1 MCFSGLRR
9 PLLVFVV
16 EFAFIKHEVIRM
28 PAMRPSDGGLGG
40 WRAGLLRRRVDFN
53 GSGFAET
60 TTEDFAGFWCITWA
74 FMHAASAA
82 DRFILL
88 SVGLTPADFPRNR
101 VIALRVFPA
110 FLGCC
115 GHNPPPAS
123 GRQWFLPPPTRGHRP
138 RSTAWRTFTAG
149 SWCMSDSRRSGTC
162 HRASATQEKAVRC
175 PIGLAV
181 ALGIILIVRF
191 LTEQFDAPTGRP
203 TERFS

>member
-101 VIALRVFPA
+101 VIALCVFPT
-110 FLGCC
+110 FFDVLGTI
-115 GHNPPPAS
+115 PPQPAES
-123 GRQWFLPPPTRGHRP
+123 NGFCRPPHGAVAR
-138 RSTAWRTFTAG
+138 
-149 SWCMSDSRRSGTC
+149 
-162 HRASATQEKAVRC
+162 AVRLRADLWQ
-175 PIGLAV
+175 GVSA
-181 ALGIILIVRF
+181 
-191 LTEQFDAPTGRP
+191 
-203 TERFS
+203 